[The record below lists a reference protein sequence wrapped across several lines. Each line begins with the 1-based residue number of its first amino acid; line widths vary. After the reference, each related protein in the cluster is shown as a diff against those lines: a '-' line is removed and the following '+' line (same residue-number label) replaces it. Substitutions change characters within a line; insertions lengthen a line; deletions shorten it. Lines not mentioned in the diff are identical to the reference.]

1 MERNDPVR
9 AFLNSVR
16 ESRMDAKRLQS
27 KLSQL
32 EARAMSITS
41 QLSGMPRGGGADRD
55 AVLASLADVC
65 EEYYYQLA
73 EAEKQELR
81 VLAFIES
88 LSETNYRM
96 ILKLRY
102 IECKRWPRVL
112 ADLKSAG
119 LDIEERRMFVLHG
132 EALKEA
138 REKFKEWDL

>member
-32 EARAMSITS
+32 EARATSITS

-55 AVLASLADVC
+55 AVLASLADVSC
-65 EEYYYQLA
+65 EYYAMLA
-73 EAEKQELR
+73 HAEETELE
-81 VLAFIES
+81 VLKFIES
-88 LSETNYRM
+88 LSKTNYRM

-138 REKFKEWDL
+138 REKFKEWNL

>member
-9 AFLNSVR
+9 EFLNSVR

-32 EARAMSITS
+32 EARATSITS

-65 EEYYYQLA
+65 DEYYRQLA
-73 EAEKQELR
+73 GAEKQELR
-81 VLAFIES
+81 VSNFIDT
-88 LSETNYRM
+88 LSETKHRM

-102 IECKRWPRVL
+102 LECKRWPRVL

-119 LDIEERRMFVLHG
+119 LDIEKSRMFVLHG

-138 REKFKEWDL
+138 REKFKEWNL

>member
-16 ESRMDAKRLQS
+16 ESRMDAKRLQT

-32 EARAMSITS
+32 EARATSITS

-55 AVLASLADVC
+55 AVLASLADVSRD
-65 EEYYYQLA
+65 YYQRLALA
-73 EAEKQELR
+73 EEQELK
-81 VLAFIES
+81 VLGFIDS

-102 IECKRWPRVL
+102 IDCKRWPRVL
-112 ADLKSAG
+112 AELKSVG
-119 LDIEERRMFVLHG
+119 LDIEERHLFRLHG

-138 REKFKEWDL
+138 REKFKEWNT

>member
-9 AFLNSVR
+9 AFLDSVR
-16 ESRMDAKRLQS
+16 ESRMDAKRIRA

-32 EARAMSITS
+32 EARATSITS

-55 AVLASLADVC
+55 AVLASLADVSRDYYTMLAHA
-65 EEYYYQLA
+65 EET
-73 EAEKQELR
+73 ELE
-81 VLAFIES
+81 VLKFIDS
-88 LSETNYRM
+88 LSKTNYRM

-102 IECKRWPRVL
+102 IECKRWPHVL

-119 LDIEERRMFVLHG
+119 LDIEQARMFRIHG

-138 REKFKEWDL
+138 REKFKEWNL

>member
-9 AFLNSVR
+9 AYLNSVR
-16 ESRMDAKRLQS
+16 EARMDAKRLQS
-27 KLSQL
+27 KLAQL
-32 EARAMSITS
+32 EARATSITS

-55 AVLASLADVC
+55 AVLASLADVSRDYYTMLAHA
-65 EEYYYQLA
+65 EET
-73 EAEKQELR
+73 ELE
-81 VLAFIES
+81 VLKFIDS
-88 LSETNYRM
+88 LSKTNYRM

-119 LDIEERRMFVLHG
+119 LDIEERHLFRLHG

-138 REKFKEWDL
+138 REKFKEWNL

>member
-1 MERNDPVR
+1 
-9 AFLNSVR
+9 
-16 ESRMDAKRLQS
+16 MDAKRLQS

-32 EARAMSITS
+32 EARATSITS

-65 EEYYYQLA
+65 EEYYAMLTHA
-73 EAEKQELR
+73 EETELE
-81 VLAFIES
+81 VLKFIDS
-88 LSETNYRM
+88 LSKTNYRM

-119 LDIEERRMFVLHG
+119 LDIEERHLFRLHG

-138 REKFKEWDL
+138 REKFKEWNL